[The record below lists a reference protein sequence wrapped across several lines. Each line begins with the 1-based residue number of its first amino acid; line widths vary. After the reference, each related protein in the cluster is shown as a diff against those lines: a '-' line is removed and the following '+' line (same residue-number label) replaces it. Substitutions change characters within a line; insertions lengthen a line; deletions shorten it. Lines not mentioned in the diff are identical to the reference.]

1 MKGLTRILA
10 IAFLLSAGI
19 GWAQPREAGY
29 DPDQSYMQARD
40 LAFQGAYGQARD
52 TLAKILA
59 DFPGYTD
66 VESLLAK
73 TYSWDGNYD
82 RARRHFNRI
91 TSRERT
97 READWLASVRNEI
110 YAGNTSLAIGLAN
123 KGLRYLEES
132 SELEALRDTLLER
145 ASRAT
150 ASKTTLR
157 GREGNGPSDAA
168 NYISVSSAAE
178 AFDRVYAPML
188 YGSVAYQRNTG
199 VGAFIPKI
207 NYNDRFGI
215 QGVQYE
221 LDLYPR
227 ISRELY
233 AYLNYG
239 YSDAEIFPAH
249 QAAAEVYSSFG
260 KALEASLGIRYLDFR
275 EQTARLLTGSFGMYR
290 GNYYLNFRPYLS
302 LFPDRKPGVSGS
314 VLARR
319 YLGSPQRYI
328 GMRATYG
335 FNPEIRQLRSGT
347 ELLAETLLFVES
359 LDFRF
364 EYQFAPGAGRHRYT
378 AQLGVSRQEFV
389 FESGSFFWAFRG
401 GIRYQVGF

>member
-1 MKGLTRILA
+1 MKVLIRLGTA
-10 IAFLLSAGI
+10 AFFFTAWI
-19 GWAQPREAGY
+19 GWAQPREAPY
-29 DPDQSYMQARD
+29 DPDQAYWHARD

-52 TLAKILA
+52 TLSKILL
-59 DFPGYTD
+59 DFPEYTD

-82 RARRHFNRI
+82 RARQHFNRI
-91 TSRERT
+91 TSRERK
-97 READWLASVRNEI
+97 READWLASVKNEV

-132 SELEALRDTLLER
+132 AELETLRDALLE
-145 ASRAT
+145 T
-150 ASKTTLR
+150 ASKASGAQATFP
-157 GREGNGPSDAA
+157 GSEGSGGMDTRNF
-168 NYISVSSAAE
+168 ISVSSAAE

-188 YGSVAYQRNTG
+188 YGSVAYKRNTKL
-199 VGAFIPKI
+199 GAIIPRI

-227 ISRELY
+227 ISEKVY

-239 YSDAEIFPAH
+239 YSEADIFPAH
-249 QAAAEVYSSFG
+249 RAAAEVYSSFG
-260 KALEASLGIRYLDFR
+260 KALEASLGMRFLDFR

-290 GNYYLNFRPYLS
+290 GQYYLNLRPYLS
-302 LFPDRKPGVSGS
+302 LFKDRKPGVSGS

-319 YLGSPQRYI
+319 YLASPQQYI
-328 GMRATYG
+328 GLRATYG
-335 FNPEIRQLRSGT
+335 FNPELRQLRSGT

-359 LDFRF
+359 LELRF

-378 AQLGVSRQEFV
+378 AQIGISRQEFV
-389 FESGSFFWAFRG
+389 FESGAFFWAFRG

>member
-1 MKGLTRILA
+1 MKALIRIWPA
-10 IAFLLSAGI
+10 AFFFTAWI
-19 GWAQPREAGY
+19 GWAQPREAPY
-29 DPDQSYMQARD
+29 DPDQAYWHARD

-52 TLAKILA
+52 TLSKILS
-59 DFPGYTD
+59 DFPEYTD

-91 TSRERT
+91 TSRERK
-97 READWLASVRNEI
+97 READWLASVKNEV

-132 SELEALRDTLLER
+132 AELETLRDALLE
-145 ASRAT
+145 T
-150 ASKTTLR
+150 ASKTSGAQTTLT
-157 GREGNGPSDAA
+157 GSEGSGASDAR
-168 NYISVSSAAE
+168 NFISVNSAAE

-188 YGSVAYQRNTG
+188 YGSVAYQRNTKM
-199 VGAFIPKI
+199 GAIIPRI

-227 ISRELY
+227 ISEKIY

-239 YSDAEIFPAH
+239 YSEAEIFPA
-249 QAAAEVYSSFG
+249 QRAAAEVYSSFG
-260 KALEASLGIRYLDFR
+260 KALEASLGMRFLDFR

-290 GNYYLNFRPYLS
+290 GQYYLSFRPYLS
-302 LFPDRKPGVSGS
+302 LFRDRKPGLSGS
-314 VLARR
+314 VEARR
-319 YLGSPQRYI
+319 YLASPQQYI
-328 GMRATYG
+328 GLRATYG
-335 FNPEIRQLRSGT
+335 FNPELRQLRSGT

-359 LDFRF
+359 LELRF
-364 EYQFAPGAGRHRYT
+364 EYQFAPGAGKNRYR
-378 AQLGVSRQEFV
+378 AQIGISRQEFV
-389 FESGSFFWAFRG
+389 FESGAFFWAFRG